1 MGAGTIADGRLL
13 VGDVELE
20 VFHQGAGHALLLLH
34 GAEGLDHKAPFL
46 RMLARDFEVIAP
58 SHPGFGRSDLPGRFD
73 SVDDLA
79 YLYLDLIEQLEV
91 RGLVLAGFSFGGWIA
106 AEVAIRCAH
115 RLDRLILV
123 SPVGIKIGA
132 RETRDIPDIFALSPE
147 QVHKLAFH
155 TPVTGAADY
164 SSLTD
169 DELRIMVRNRE
180 TLALYTWDRL
190 EMGFVRGVPYE
201 ISAVNSSPVRMS
213 ERFWEA
219 HDLIMKA
226 LTTHDGPFNWEG
238 RYFHHRQVNIWPRPY
253 QEPNPPV
260 WITSLSPGSVGP
272 IADRKYVVGTFLT
285 GFDGSKAIFNAYR
298 ERAQQNGWEAANDRF
313 AYAALVYVGES
324 NEEGFA
330 GARKLMWYI
339 ESNRVAPQFINPPG
353 YVPVEAAAKALR
365 SGGSLYRY
373 AKPNLENL
381 IAQGVVC
388 AGNPDTVFR
397 QIKKLYD
404 YNGGFGHLLVM
415 GQAGFLDH
423 AETVKGI
430 DMLAKELYPRLKE
443 LT

>member
-1 MGAGTIADGRLL
+1 MKIWFFTETAYPYLPETYESIRVVLPNKIYEPR
-13 VGDVELE
+13 V
-20 VFHQGAGHALLLLH
+20 
-34 GAEGLDHKAPFL
+34 GAELYHRYIDEWLHAEEMGLEIMLNEHHQTATCLDPAAPV
-46 RMLARDFEVIAP
+46 M
-58 SHPGFGRSDLPGRFD
+58 PG
-73 SVDDLA
+73 
-79 YLYLDLIEQLEV
+79 
-91 RGLVLAGFSFGGWIA
+91 
-106 AEVAIRCAH
+106 
-115 RLDRLILV
+115 IL
-123 SPVGIKIGA
+123 A
-132 RETRDIPDIFALSPE
+132 RETKRARLLILGNPIANRRQPVRVAEEMAMIDNLSR
-147 QVHKLAFH
+147 
-155 TPVTGAADY
+155 G
-164 SSLTD
+164 
-169 DELRIMVRNRE
+169 
-180 TLALYTWDRL
+180 RL

-365 SGGSLYRY
+365 CGGSLYRY